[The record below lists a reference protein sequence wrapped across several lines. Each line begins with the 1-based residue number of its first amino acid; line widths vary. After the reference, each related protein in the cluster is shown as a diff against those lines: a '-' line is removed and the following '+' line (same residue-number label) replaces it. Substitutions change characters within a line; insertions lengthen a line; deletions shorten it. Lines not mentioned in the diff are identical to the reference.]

1 MLPRRFVF
9 AVWCESL
16 ASLLSQGPDVS
27 LLSLSQGPDVSLSS
41 LSQGRGVIRDG
52 WRTPGSRWACGAL
65 RWQRD
70 SLNEACFVYALLLHG
85 DVLFLVL
92 FLSPYTLS

>member
-1 MLPRRFVF
+1 MDGGH
-9 AVWCESL
+9 
-16 ASLLSQGPDVS
+16 QGPG
-27 LLSLSQGPDVSLSS
+27 GPVVAHRALWSES
-41 LSQGRGVIRDG
+41 
-52 WRTPGSRWACGAL
+52 L